1 RYRGFCRPP
10 AYLDAAV
17 ARTVTS
23 RPAIDALIAD
33 EPGLSDRTRRL
44 ALDFIDGYYEI
55 VQDPDRRA
63 RELKCRDVQ

>member
-1 RYRGFCRPP
+1 
-10 AYLDAAV
+10 V